1 MSVYLGIYNKTNGV
15 VMGKKPVNLAERP
28 RGKNDTPERMIRRF
42 MKKIKKHRIL
52 DQYRD
57 SLVFVK
63 DSEKKRIAKKKRKKV
78 LDKLRDEEKRLMDPP
93 DDPYK
98 NKKKRK
104 TRN

>member
-1 MSVYLGIYNKTNGV
+1 
-15 VMGKKPVNLAERP
+15 MGKKPVNLAERP

-42 MKKIKKHRIL
+42 MKKIKKYKIL
-52 DQYRD
+52 DEYRD

-63 DSEKKRIAKKKRKKV
+63 DSEKKRIAKKKRRKV

-93 DDPYK
+93 DDPQK
-98 NKKKRK
+98 TRKKRK